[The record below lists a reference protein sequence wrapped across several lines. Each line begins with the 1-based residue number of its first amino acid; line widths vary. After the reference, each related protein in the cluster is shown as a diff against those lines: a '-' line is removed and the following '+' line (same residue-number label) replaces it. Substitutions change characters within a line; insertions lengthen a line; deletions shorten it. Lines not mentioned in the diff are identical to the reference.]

1 MDYLKKK
8 KNLYEL
14 DEIGFSFA
22 RETENAKNNYF
33 CKKCSDSINYNY
45 QSKFKNKFDK
55 KPIEPKNLLPARS
68 PSLSPLPSFQPI
80 RRNTMEQ
87 PINDVTLSSVIEI
100 FGNNGIKLERRR
112 SVRIMKRQAVGRL
125 DEF

>member
-1 MDYLKKK
+1 
-8 KNLYEL
+8 
-14 DEIGFSFA
+14 
-22 RETENAKNNYF
+22 
-33 CKKCSDSINYNY
+33 
-45 QSKFKNKFDK
+45 
-55 KPIEPKNLLPARS
+55 
-68 PSLSPLPSFQPI
+68 
-80 RRNTMEQ
+80 MEQ